1 MTYTPEQIT
10 AHIADRAQH
19 IGEDSPDVRILR
31 QLLAECD
38 AAWGE
43 AVRASAA
50 APGVQGGET

>member
-19 IGEDSPDVRILR
+19 VGERSKDVQIMR

-38 AAWGE
+38 AAWGD

-50 APGVQGGET
+50 APGVHGGKT